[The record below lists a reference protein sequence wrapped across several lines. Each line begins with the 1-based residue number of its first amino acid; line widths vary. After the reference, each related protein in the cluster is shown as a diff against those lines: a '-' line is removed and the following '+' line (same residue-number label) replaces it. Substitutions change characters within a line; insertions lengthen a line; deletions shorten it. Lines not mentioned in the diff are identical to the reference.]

1 MVLLEI
7 IMTPHSDPASPG
19 LRLDLPAGA
28 SRIFVLRAG
37 AAVVCVEGS
46 VRVEEAASGLE
57 AAGGLHRVVPARLN
71 AGEVHGVAYGGA
83 VRLTA
88 LVGAQVICLDCTGR
102 LGTILRHVAHVFRG
116 FLSKNGNIRVGALH
130 KISK

>member
-1 MVLLEI
+1 MVLLET

-37 AAVVCVEGS
+37 AALVCVEGS
-46 VRVEEAASGLE
+46 VRVEEAANGLE

-71 AGEVHGVAYGGA
+71 AGEVHGVSYGGP
-83 VRLTA
+83 VRVTA
-88 LVGAQVICLDCTGR
+88 LGGAQLICLDSATR
-102 LGTILRHVAHVFRG
+102 MDTILRGAARFFHR

>member
-1 MVLLEI
+1 
-7 IMTPHSDPASPG
+7 MTPHSDPASPG

-28 SRIFVLRAG
+28 SQIFVLRAG

-46 VRVEEAASGLE
+46 VRVEEAANGLE

-71 AGEVHGVAYGGA
+71 AGEVHGVSYGGA

-88 LVGAQVICLDCTGR
+88 LGGAQVICLDCAGR
-102 LGTILRHVAHVFRG
+102 LNPFLRRVAHFFRG

>member
-1 MVLLEI
+1 
-7 IMTPHSDPASPG
+7 MTPRSDPASPG

-28 SRIFVLRAG
+28 SRVFVLRAG

-46 VRVEEAASGLE
+46 VRVEEAANGLE
-57 AAGGLHRVVPARLN
+57 AAGGLHRVISVRLN
-71 AGEVHGVAYGGA
+71 AGEVHGVSYGGA
-83 VRLTA
+83 VHLTA
-88 LVGAQVICLDCTGR
+88 LDGAQVICLDSAGR
-102 LGTILRHVAHVFRG
+102 LDTIRRRAAAFFRG